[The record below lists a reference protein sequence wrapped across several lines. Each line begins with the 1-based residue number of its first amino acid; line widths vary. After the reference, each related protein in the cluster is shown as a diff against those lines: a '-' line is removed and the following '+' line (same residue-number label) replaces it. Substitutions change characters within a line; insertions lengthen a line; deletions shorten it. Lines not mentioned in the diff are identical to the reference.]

1 MHGSDKFKLNPQSE
15 HFDESNLR
23 LHNCFSK
30 MNANILCK
38 STPYPTSIQKIAFPN
53 IIFDEILYCTSNS
66 NIKANYFRTHY
77 TDCIFFYLHFTD
89 CNIFVLALHFCNIFE
104 SSVSVYLLEI
114 FETRLISTQTG
125 SSSESVYLLEI
136 FETRLI
142 STQPHC

>member
-1 MHGSDKFKLNPQSE
+1 MQNGLQTLDSTRKTLKSWRTLKKASLNRGFSLK
-15 HFDESNLR
+15 NLD
-23 LHNCFSK
+23 LVKVFLLTKNFT
-30 MNANILCK
+30 K
-38 STPYPTSIQKIAFPN
+38 SG
-53 IIFDEILYCTSNS
+53 LYCTCKSSNL
-66 NIKANYFRTHY
+66 NIKANYFRTLY

-136 FETRLI
+136 FKTKLI
-142 STQPHC
+142 SIHC